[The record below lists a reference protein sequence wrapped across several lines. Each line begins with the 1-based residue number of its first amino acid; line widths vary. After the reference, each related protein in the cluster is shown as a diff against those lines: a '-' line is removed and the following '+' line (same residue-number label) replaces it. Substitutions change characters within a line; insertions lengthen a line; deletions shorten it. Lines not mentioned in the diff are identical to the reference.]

1 MPHLTN
7 GQVWL
12 GFGILFAGIGIMVFA
27 FLVHWRKIDNDILQ
41 EDRERLRRECN
52 EYKRKMNAYA
62 EKKAEEMFRQYVKN
76 MRLSVPIRLV
86 NESSIYGGEK
96 RRDTETEKS

>member
-12 GFGILFAGIGIMVFA
+12 GFAILFAGIGILVFA
-27 FLVHWRKIDNDILQ
+27 FLVHWRKIDLDILK

-52 EYKRKMNAYA
+52 EYKLKMNAYA
-62 EKKAEEMFRQYVKN
+62 EEKAAEMFRQYVKH
-76 MRLSVPIRLV
+76 MRLNVPIKLV
-86 NESSIYGGEK
+86 NESEIDWGDK
-96 RRDTETEKS
+96 

>member
-12 GFGILFAGIGIMVFA
+12 GFGILFAGIALLVFS
-27 FLVHWRKIDNDILQ
+27 FLVYWRRIDNDILK

-52 EYKRKMNAYA
+52 EYKRKMDAYA
-62 EKKAEEMFRQYVKN
+62 EKKAAEMFRQYVKHMN
-76 MRLSVPIRLV
+76 LNVPIKLV
-86 NESSIYGGEK
+86 NESSIDWGEK
-96 RRDTETEKS
+96 